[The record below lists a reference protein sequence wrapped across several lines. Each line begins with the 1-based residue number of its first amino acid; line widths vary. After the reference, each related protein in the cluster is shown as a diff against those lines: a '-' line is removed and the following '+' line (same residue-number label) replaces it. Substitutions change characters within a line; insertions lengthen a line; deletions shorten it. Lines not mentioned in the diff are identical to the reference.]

1 MPTNLLLLPLL
12 GGYWFIHNFQ
22 CTRFRARRLDG
33 YRLLVESAFYGLVF
47 SFIAW
52 AVSRAIIQNLPSV
65 AIWWRG
71 VTPTPP
77 IPYLGTAC
85 LSLLCGVFSPFALN
99 AILNLTK
106 LLTAQ
111 EAHLKAIERHGN
123 DLLRLLHKAN
133 HEELLVSV
141 TLDNKKVYIGPLAS
155 APDLEPHEIFFS
167 MVPFFSGYREA
178 STLELVL
185 TVSYLEVSGKHDLD
199 LANFLIVI
207 PIASVRSAN
216 LFDQDA
222 YPKFT
227 VKIDDPPAY
236 HAATQSTPEAAS
248 PTEVSN

>member
-12 GGYWFIHNFQ
+12 GGYWFINNFQ

-52 AVSRAIIQNLPSV
+52 AASRLIIQNLPSV
-65 AIWWRG
+65 AILWG
-71 VTPTPP
+71 SVTPS

-85 LSLLCGVFSPFALN
+85 LGLLCGVFSAYALN
-99 AILNLTK
+99 AFLNVTK
-106 LLTAQ
+106 LLTVQ
-111 EAHLKAIERHGN
+111 KAHLMAIDRHGN

-185 TVSYLEVSGKHDLD
+185 TVSYLEVTERHNLD

-216 LFDQDA
+216 LFDPDA
-222 YPKFT
+222 YAKFT